1 MWWENAIATLLFF
14 SYTQYVVYL
23 DTSHLFN
30 IYCKFFLLSFHC
42 WSSFSNNSGIICHA
56 FVSPTKYRPVCIS
69 CSNIICKSILF
80 FICLFG
86 FSIKILII
94 SFISLKSFT
103 KPGIWF
109 LWQHNIDLR
118 SSSISPLQRNLR
130 KNWMF
135 ILSNIFTNFFH
146 KNTLL
151 SIMS

>member
-1 MWWENAIATLLFF
+1 MSSDFLIHYLKMQAKCDEKMPLPHFFF
-14 SYTQYVVYL
+14 SHILNMLCTWIQAIC
-23 DTSHLFN
+23 SISIAN
-30 IYCKFFLLSFHC
+30 FFFYPSIVDQAFLIIQEF
-42 WSSFSNNSGIICHA
+42 ICHA

-80 FICLFG
+80 FICPFG

-130 KNWMF
+130 KN
-135 ILSNIFTNFFH
+135 
-146 KNTLL
+146 
-151 SIMS
+151 